1 MVKNTFTPSSL
12 KEALK
17 VLKEND
23 CSIMSGGTDLMVRNK
38 KWTGTIPSFQKD
50 VIFINKIKELK
61 EIKIDENNISIGAS
75 VTLSAIEQCY
85 RLPETLRRAA
95 LNMASP
101 AIRNRGTIG
110 GNICNASPAGDSLPT
125 LYALEAELEIM
136 SLNNTRVVKI
146 EDFICGPGKKNLN
159 SDEMVTKI
167 IIPKKQFEIQYYKK
181 IGTRKSLALSKASFT
196 GICSIKDNK
205 IEDIRITFGAVA
217 PRIVKVKKCEDL
229 MLNKKYL
236 EEKFIEDIVSKY
248 EEHIIPIDDQRSNRF
263 YRKKVSLNI
272 LRDFL
277 ESVNKSLEQR
287 IEEA

>member
-1 MVKNTFTPSSL
+1 MVKNTFTPNTL
-12 KEALK
+12 IEALK
-17 VLKEND
+17 LLKAND

-38 KWTGTIPSFQKD
+38 KWSGTIPRFEKD
-50 VIFINKIKELK
+50 IIFINKIKELK
-61 EIKIDENNISIGAS
+61 KIKMDENNISIGAA
-75 VTLSAIEQCY
+75 VTLSSIEECY
-85 RLPETLRRAA
+85 RLPEALRRTAV
-95 LNMASP
+95 NMASP
-101 AIRNRGTIG
+101 AIRNTGTIG
-110 GNICNASPAGDSLPT
+110 GNICNASPAGDSLPP

-136 SLNNTRVVKI
+136 SLNNIRIVKI
-146 EDFICGPGKKNLN
+146 EDFICGPGKTNLN

-181 IGTRKSLALSKASFT
+181 IGTRKSLALSKAAFT

-205 IEDIRITFGAVA
+205 IEDIRIAFGAVA
-217 PRIVKVKKCEDL
+217 PRIVKVKNCEDL

-236 EEKFIEDIVSKY
+236 EEEFIENIVSKY

-277 ESVNKSLEQR
+277 QSINTALEEKN
-287 IEEA
+287 IG